1 MEDLARCRCGSV
13 LFRGRLSTI
22 DPSTEPRAAHRCLGP
37 IDGEVLGARLREQSQ
52 IDDPSAGP
60 AEPLEVEAR
69 GRLWPHASQW
79 ALIELTE
86 VSSSGARR
94 LEEYRF
100 VPAREAQGVPP
111 FVGSGVPVAILF
123 ERSPNGLSRARIYSV
138 EELAPER
145 AAPLPA
151 DMRLKLTRP
160 DDVVTRYFA
169 ALQAAD
175 VTAALACFEP
185 QGYLQTAQG
194 ERFIGRERLRL
205 PLSRWFRRGGM
216 TVRYCERFDDG
227 ARTVL
232 ELLLPDAVPALWV
245 CERGRSRALAGVRIY
260 R

>member
-1 MEDLARCRCGSV
+1 MDLLSEPPAAARRV
-13 LFRGRLSTI
+13 
-22 DPSTEPRAAHRCLGP
+22 GP
-37 IDGEVLGARLREQSQ
+37 VDAEVLGARLREQSQ
-52 IDDPSAGP
+52 IDDPSIGA

-79 ALIELTE
+79 TQIELTE
-86 VSSSGARR
+86 ISSSGARR

-100 VPAREAQGVPP
+100 VPERGAQGIPE

-138 EELAPER
+138 EELAAER

-151 DMRLKLTRP
+151 DMRLKLARA
-160 DDVVTRYFA
+160 DDVVVRCVA

-175 VTAALACFEP
+175 LSATLGCFEP
-185 QGYLQTAQG
+185 QGYVQSSQG

-205 PLSRWFRRGGM
+205 VLARWFRRGGL
-216 TVRYCERFDDG
+216 TVRYCARFDDG

-232 ELLLPDAVPALWV
+232 ETLLPDGVPALWV
-245 CERGRSRALAGVRIY
+245 FERGRSRALAALRIY